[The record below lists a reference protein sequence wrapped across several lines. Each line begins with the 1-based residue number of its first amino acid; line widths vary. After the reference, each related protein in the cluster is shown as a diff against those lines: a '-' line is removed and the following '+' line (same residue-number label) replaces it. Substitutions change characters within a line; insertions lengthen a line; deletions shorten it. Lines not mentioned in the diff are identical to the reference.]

1 MNWLFVLFEMF
12 GTVGSQCEDVMFRLI
27 GKQSGVG
34 KRGIGEFRSL
44 FLVWQR
50 SRRPLVREWDATHA
64 NDGAFSVAS
73 GRSPTDA
80 VWRQAVRQEHGVHS
94 DQVAATVLWDVKQFY
109 DSMWLRHFFA
119 EGQSHSHPSAVL
131 RLSLASYTWPRIL
144 QIDDVAANP
153 LVAHQSIV
161 AGAAFGTFEAKLYVL
176 NMVRQQVIEHPRVPI
191 NVHIDD
197 VGFDVVDKGPSKLGA
212 VILRGVLRCARS
224 PGEHRLL
231 SRL

>member
-131 RLSLASYTWPRIL
+131 RLSLRHTRGQGSCRSTMSRRTRSSPTSQLWRGLPS
-144 QIDDVAANP
+144 P
-153 LVAHQSIV
+153 LL
-161 AGAAFGTFEAKLYVL
+161 K
-176 NMVRQQVIEHPRVPI
+176 
-191 NVHIDD
+191 
-197 VGFDVVDKGPSKLGA
+197 
-212 VILRGVLRCARS
+212 RS
-224 PGEHRLL
+224 CTC
-231 SRL
+231 